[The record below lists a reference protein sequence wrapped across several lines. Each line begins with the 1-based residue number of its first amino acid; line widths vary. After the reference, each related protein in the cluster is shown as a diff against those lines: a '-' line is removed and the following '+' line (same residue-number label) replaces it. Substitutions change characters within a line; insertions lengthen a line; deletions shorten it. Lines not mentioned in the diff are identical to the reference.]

1 MGDSVKNYFYTTEIA
16 DAIKDLFDEKLP
28 LQVAKNISVGDFTVL
43 PAPDKLDEYLPA
55 VIINISDND
64 VTDSNI
70 ALDIYTQQYT
80 YDIYYLY
87 PYTFKEF
94 EDTPKEAT
102 KNAEYVANILMNYKT
117 LNDFII
123 NQDDDEA
130 GGQIITSAISKLS
143 FDNAEAKLF
152 RALDIPA
159 YIVHIEYYLAFRT
172 FRG

>member
-1 MGDSVKNYFYTTEIA
+1 MKNYFYTTEIA
-16 DAIKDLFDEKLP
+16 DAMRDLFDEKLP
-28 LQVAKNISVGDFTVL
+28 LEVAKNISVGDFTVL
-43 PAPDKLDEYLPA
+43 PAPVKLDEYLPA
-55 VIINISDND
+55 VIINLSDND

-94 EDTPKEAT
+94 QDTPKEAT
-102 KNAEYVANILMNYKT
+102 KNAEYIANVLMNHKT

-123 NQDDDEA
+123 EPTEMEA
-130 GGQIITSAISKLS
+130 GGQIITSAVSSLN
-143 FDNAEAKLF
+143 FDNAETKLF
-152 RALDIPA
+152 KALDIPA

>member
-1 MGDSVKNYFYTTEIA
+1 MKNYFYTTEIA
-16 DAIKDLFDEKLP
+16 DAIRDLFDEKLP
-28 LQVAKNISVGDFTVL
+28 LEVAKNISVGDFTVL
-43 PAPDKLDEYLPA
+43 PAPSKLDDYLPA
-55 VIINISDND
+55 VIINLSDND

-70 ALDIYTQQYT
+70 ALGIYTQQYT

-94 EDTPKEAT
+94 QDTPKEAT
-102 KNAEYVANILMNYKT
+102 KNAEYIANILMNYRT

-123 NQDDDEA
+123 EPTEVES
-130 GGQIITSAISKLS
+130 GGRVITSAISSLS
-143 FDNAEAKLF
+143 FDNAETKLF

-159 YIVHIEYYLAFRT
+159 YIVHIEYYLAFGT